1 MSFCCEGNLVILH
14 GKEDMVICSTHPWE
28 RQYHCRQSVE
38 FLVTIDSGCSQP
50 TYFKKSLPHWRNRP
64 QTSFLLEWTSKLICY
79 ASRKP
84 DPEATYV
91 DAFSIKWNDHLLYAF
106 PLFSLIAQCFQKIEM
121 EKSELIVPMLDTQP
135 RYSQLLRMLTD
146 VPRTLPQRPDTLQMP
161 GRKGMTH
168 ALIKKMTLMVCRVSG
183 DPLKHKEF
191 QNELQTSYYNLGNR
205 EHENNMHR
213 TSNGGLSIAIG
224 NMSVVLIILF
234 P

>member
-1 MSFCCEGNLVILH
+1 MDALNPLIS
-14 GKEDMVICSTHPWE
+14 
-28 RQYHCRQSVE
+28 
-38 FLVTIDSGCSQP
+38 
-50 TYFKKSLPHWRNRP
+50 RNRY
-64 QTSFLLEWTSKLICY
+64 TLEEPTTDIFSSRVNKQVDCY
-79 ASRKP
+79 TSRKP

-91 DAFSIKWNDHLLYAF
+91 DAFSIKWNDHLLYTF
-106 PLFSLIAQCFQKIEM
+106 PLFSLIARCFQKIEM
-121 EKSELIVPMLDTQP
+121 EKSELIVPMLHTQP

-146 VPRTLPQRPDTLQMP
+146 VSRTLPQRPDTLQMP

-191 QNELQTSYYNLGNR
+191 QNELQTS
-205 EHENNMHR
+205 
-213 TSNGGLSIAIG
+213 NGGLSIAIG

>member
-1 MSFCCEGNLVILH
+1 ML
-14 GKEDMVICSTHPWE
+14 STHLFQE
-28 RQYHCRQSVE
+28 I
-38 FLVTIDSGCSQP
+38 VTTLEEPTTDIFSSRVNKQVDLLCIPETRSRSYVCGC
-50 TYFKKSLPHWRNRP
+50 
-64 QTSFLLEWTSKLICY
+64 I
-79 ASRKP
+79 
-84 DPEATYV
+84 
-91 DAFSIKWNDHLLYAF
+91 SIKWNDHLLYAF

>member
-1 MSFCCEGNLVILH
+1 MFPENRD
-14 GKEDMVICSTHPWE
+14 GKVRIDCSHVGYPTKVLTTITHAD
-28 RQYHCRQSVE
+28 RCSK
-38 FLVTIDSGCSQP
+38 DS
-50 TYFKKSLPHWRNRP
+50 
-64 QTSFLLEWTSKLICY
+64 
-79 ASRKP
+79 
-84 DPEATYV
+84 ATTTGH
-91 DAFSIKWNDHLLYAF
+91 S
-106 PLFSLIAQCFQKIEM
+106 
-121 EKSELIVPMLDTQP
+121 
-135 RYSQLLRMLTD
+135 
-146 VPRTLPQRPDTLQMP
+146 QMP